1 MAIRRKIRSI
11 DLSFEVL
18 TLRNRLL
25 QSFVCAGVGGVIG
38 RRRDGCE
45 DDSIYR
51 SSAHKSVYHKTHKTS
66 QEESGLGRGAP
77 YARLGCSYSCRA
89 MGPSDAALL
98 SASPVKPVPQER
110 GGEGYDADLWLA
122 ASRWPLIGSNGDAGV
137 VRSSN
142 CLRARCGASAPMTA
156 RGADGS
162 REYCAR
168 RG

>member
-1 MAIRRKIRSI
+1 MAARTI
-11 DLSFEVL
+11 VY
-18 TLRNRLL
+18 T
-25 QSFVCAGVGGVIG
+25 
-38 RRRDGCE
+38 
-45 DDSIYR
+45 
-51 SSAHKSVYHKTHKTS
+51 AHQHTIVFTIKPKS

-98 SASPVKPVPQER
+98 SASPVKPVPQR

-142 CLRARCGASAPMTA
+142 CLRGAV
-156 RGADGS
+156 R
-162 REYCAR
+162 AR
-168 RG
+168 R